1 MMAQIMAQNASSA
14 LLHAQAKSALQAQS
28 AVTLPMSLSLST
40 PAFPAI
46 NPAISLPSLSNP
58 QTYQSCVSVDSQ
70 KVGCLSG
77 LLTDHEKIPV
87 AFRSRKPNCK

>member
-14 LLHAQAKSALQAQS
+14 LLQAQAKSALQAQS

-58 QTYQSCVSVDSQ
+58 QMYQSI
-70 KVGCLSG
+70 LSSAAI
-77 LLTDHEKIPV
+77 LDRFAQQVIAPSASDAATPNV
-87 AFRSRKPNCK
+87 AST